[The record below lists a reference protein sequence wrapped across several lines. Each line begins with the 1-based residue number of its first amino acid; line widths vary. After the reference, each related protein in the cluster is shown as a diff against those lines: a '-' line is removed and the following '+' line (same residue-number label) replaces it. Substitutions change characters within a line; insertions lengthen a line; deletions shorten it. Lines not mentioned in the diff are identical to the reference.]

1 MGCELLVLLLYEL
14 NFRAL
19 LGVRVRVGVGVGAS
33 WGGGGA
39 PGNDEIMVIPISFF
53 YHHYKDG
60 RTVLTSSGSM

>member
-19 LGVRVRVGVGVGAS
+19 LGVVGVGAS
-33 WGGGGA
+33 WGEGGGGA